1 MQGAKSPETKWTR
14 AEVEMI
20 EGSLIVMMIGEK
32 DTEEVEKQKQ
42 REDSHL
48 ELGLV
53 VVVVEEIRMKRQRE
67 DLRHL
72 VKDILP
78 PTTEKTRV
86 EG

>member
-1 MQGAKSPETKWTR
+1 
-14 AEVEMI
+14 
-20 EGSLIVMMIGEK
+20 MMIGEK

-42 REDSHL
+42 REGSHL
-48 ELGLV
+48 ELELV
-53 VVVVEEIRMKRQRE
+53 AVVEEIRMKRQRE